1 MLIPGILAPTGNLGA
16 LNPHQVVVS
25 PIAATD
31 VTANTIVRFD
41 LTGTLSSAS
50 DIAKLYD
57 LDEKNCPFN
66 VVRANG
72 TGAGATQDFG
82 IYGVALESAT
92 AGSRVKVCIAGLVQV
107 KVFATSTA
115 ITALGQK
122 LSPDSANANL
132 MTQQAD
138 NAPCIGAWLGLATSP
153 PSVGSVAISGTA
165 LSNVLFNGVVFGSSG
180 S

>member
-1 MLIPGILAPTGNLGA
+1 MFIPGILAPTGNLGA

-31 VTANTIVRFD
+31 VTANTLVRFD
-41 LTGTLSSAS
+41 LTGTLTSAS

-72 TGAGATQDFG
+72 TGAAAASDFG
-82 IYGVALESAT
+82 IYGVAREAAT

-107 KVFATSTA
+107 RVFATTSNI
-115 ITALGQK
+115 ITMGQK
-122 LSPDSANANL
+122 LSPDGSNADL

-153 PSVGSVAISGTA
+153 PSVGSITASATA